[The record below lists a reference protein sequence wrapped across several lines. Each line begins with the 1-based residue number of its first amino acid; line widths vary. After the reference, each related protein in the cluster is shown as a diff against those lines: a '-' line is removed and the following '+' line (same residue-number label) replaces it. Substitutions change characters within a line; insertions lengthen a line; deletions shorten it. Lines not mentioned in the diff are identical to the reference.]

1 MVIFRSITER
11 KEKKLDWCSLP
22 SVQENK
28 RDTRESF
35 ELFVVTSLCVRV

>member
-1 MVIFRSITER
+1 M
-11 KEKKLDWCSLP
+11 P

-35 ELFVVTSLCVRV
+35 ELFMVTSLSVCACVCACVRACVRETASERK